1 MSEEV
6 ARLSAIVSDLST
18 KVARLPSSQGS
29 QNAQNEPTGALTVPF
44 YEVVEAIG
52 STLTFT
58 SMTDWGPQF
67 DDTSL
72 SNRVVW
78 QQVTSAG
85 ELKAE
90 DGIATY
96 AQRFKIS
103 WDADNAYQVT
113 CLMTRL
119 PDNNDPSPAGGDGT
133 VQVIHNGKIVEHS
146 IASSYFTLD
155 VKAGRNSLQI
165 VRPYDL
171 PDSFKLCAKLFDG
184 KMSRF
189 VSPR

>member
-1 MSEEV
+1 MSEEI
-6 ARLSAIVSDLST
+6 AQLRAIVSDLT
-18 KVARLPSSQGS
+18 AKVARIPTSQQG
-29 QNAQNEPTGALTVPF
+29 QNAAETPTGVLIVPF
-44 YEVVEAIG
+44 YEVVEALG

-58 SMTDWGPQF
+58 SNTDWGPQF
-67 DDTSL
+67 DNTAL
-72 SNRVVW
+72 SNRVVY
-78 QQVTSAG
+78 QMVTSAG
-85 ELKAE
+85 EVEGK
-90 DGIATY
+90 DGMSTY

-171 PDSFKLCAKLFDG
+171 PDSFKFCARLFDG

-189 VSPR
+189 VNP